1 MRRVEFSVHLCKV
14 SLPWGKFEKERAR
27 EGKLS
32 FHLVMGFA
40 HNGFHSRWSGGSFHL
55 SLSLSLSLSLCTI
68 LSLSPAP
75 SLSHSLSLSPSA
87 YLSIFTE
94 HSIFLQDFTSLSFS
108 STISSSLSKYQVR
121 TPSFFLNLSIS
132 LSSFSSTLSL
142 SLSLFSTHT
151 LFLFLL
157 GTLSLP
163 S

>member
-1 MRRVEFSVHLCKV
+1 MSHLINKKWEIYSGNIMEAIFMRRVEFSVHLCKV

-55 SLSLSLSLSLCTI
+55 SLCTI

-94 HSIFLQDFTSLSFS
+94 HSIFLHDFTSLSLSFS
-108 STISSSLSKYQVR
+108 STISSSLSKY
-121 TPSFFLNLSIS
+121 
-132 LSSFSSTLSL
+132 
-142 SLSLFSTHT
+142 
-151 LFLFLL
+151 
-157 GTLSLP
+157 
-163 S
+163 